1 MHIRENNDYDIDLNS
16 KANIFEQRIYT
27 VTLDILSEVE
37 QSQTIEKDC
46 RIIIFITI
54 MYLH

>member
-27 VTLDILSEVE
+27 VTLDNTNI
-37 QSQTIEKDC
+37 QSVFKIKLLPFYKE
-46 RIIIFITI
+46 R
-54 MYLH
+54 

>member
-27 VTLDILSEVE
+27 VALDDTDIQFVL
-37 QSQTIEKDC
+37 K
-46 RIIIFITI
+46 
-54 MYLH
+54 